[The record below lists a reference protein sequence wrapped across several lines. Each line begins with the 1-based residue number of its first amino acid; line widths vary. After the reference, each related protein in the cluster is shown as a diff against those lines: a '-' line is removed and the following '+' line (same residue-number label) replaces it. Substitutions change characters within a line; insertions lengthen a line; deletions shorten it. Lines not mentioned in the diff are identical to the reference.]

1 MSLFYSSRFSTKVF
15 SFFGVVYETT
25 RWSGQRIGAI
35 SMRFCYYGAS
45 GVQERFCEVESL
57 GL

>member
-1 MSLFYSSRFSTKVF
+1 MSLFYSCRFSTKVL
-15 SFFGVVYETT
+15 SFFGIFCETT
-25 RWSGQRIGAI
+25 RWSGQKIGAI
-35 SMRFCYYGAS
+35 SMRFCYYGTS

>member
-1 MSLFYSSRFSTKVF
+1 MSLFYSSLFSTKLF
-15 SFFGVVYETT
+15 SFLGVFCETT
-25 RWSGQRIGAI
+25 RWSGQKISAI
-35 SMRFCYYGAS
+35 SMRFGYYGTS